1 MLPPRSEGRG
11 VRPGGPVS
19 PGDAASDSSPP
30 GPGTGTDV
38 GTGPGTGP
46 DTGVGMGTVTGPG
59 TDTGAGTGT
68 DIGIGSDA
76 GTGPGTGSD
85 SGAAGW
91 EAGARGGQAARLSP
105 LVTLSAVGV
114 LLASMLAGLL
124 VGAAGIAPRNVML
137 QLLDWLPF
145 VSADSGL
152 APVELGLLTELRLP
166 RVLLAAIVGGLLAIA
181 GAGYQGVFR
190 NPLADPYLL
199 GAAAGAGLT
208 TTAAIVFTGG
218 DIEAIGIPAAA
229 FAGAVGGVLLAYAL
243 GSVAGRGGGTAT
255 LVLAGVAVTSFLTAI
270 QTFLQQLRVEEL
282 QRIYAWILGDVGG
295 GWGQVTLV
303 APYAAVSVAVMLLH
317 GRLLDVLSVGDDEA
331 VTLGLNATR
340 VRLVVLLAASL
351 ATAAAVAVS
360 GLIGFVGIVV
370 PHVVRRLAGASYR
383 IVLPISLVGGAA
395 FLVLADLIARTVIA
409 PAELPI
415 GVVTAFVGAPF
426 FVTVLRVT
434 RRVET

>member
-1 MLPPRSEGRG
+1 MLPPRPEGRG
-11 VRPGGPVS
+11 IRPARPGSPDDAPSGP
-19 PGDAASDSSPP
+19 PY
-30 GPGTGTDV
+30 PGTGAGADV
-38 GTGPGTGP
+38 GTGTGMR
-46 DTGVGMGTVTGPG
+46 TNTG
-59 TDTGAGTGT
+59 TDTNTGTGMNTNADPGAGA
-68 DIGIGSDA
+68 DRK
-76 GTGPGTGSD
+76 
-85 SGAAGW
+85 
-91 EAGARGGQAARLSP
+91 AGARGRQAARLSP
-105 LVTLSAVGV
+105 LMMLSAVGV

-124 VGAAGIAPRNVML
+124 AGAAGIAPRGVLL

-152 APVELGLLTELRLP
+152 APVELGLLAELRLP

-218 DIEAIGIPAAA
+218 DVEAIGIPAAA

-255 LVLAGVAVTSFLTAI
+255 LVLAGVAVTSFLTAV

-303 APYAAVSVAVMLLH
+303 APYAVVSVAVLLLH

-331 VTLGLNATR
+331 VTLGLNAAR

-370 PHVVRRLAGASYR
+370 PHAVRRLAGASYR
-383 IVLPISLVGGAA
+383 IVLPISLIGGAA
-395 FLVLADLIARTVIA
+395 FLVLADLIARTVLA

-426 FVTVLRVT
+426 FVAVLRMT